1 MAITNNVGSLKIQI
15 TNNNFFPVE
24 GASVYISPTGMPDS
38 TSEEFVTDENGIVID
53 EELPAPDVA
62 YSLEPGDNQPYSEYN
77 VLVNAYG
84 YNERFISGVQ
94 IFSGENGIQNIELT
108 PSDGSNTNPTVLD
121 AHTLWE
127 QYPPKIAEDMIKPV
141 NPSGGIVLSRVVVPE
156 TIVVHDGAPTD
167 STARDYYVP
176 YKDYIKNVACN
187 EIPGLMQPSAQMY
200 WRYSHLPLIG
210 SIPSGTG
217 EKDTTLLSRAI
228 PRLTRSGSTMQPYL
242 KMSPRSSMRCSPTIS
257 QNQTLHS
264 LSLPS
269 TATAGVYHVRAG

>member
-62 YSLEPGDNQPYSEYN
+62 YSLEPGENQPYSEYN
-77 VLVNAYG
+77 VLVNAPG

-108 PSDGSNTNPTVLD
+108 PSDGSDTNPTVLD

-156 TIVVHDGAPTD
+156 TIVVHDGAPAD

-187 EIPGLMQPSAQMY
+187 EI
-200 WRYSHLPLIG
+200 YSTWPDAAIRANVLAIQSFTLNRVYTESVSYTHL
-210 SIPSGTG
+210 
-217 EKDTTLLSRAI
+217 TL
-228 PRLTRSGSTMQPYL
+228 
-242 KMSPRSSMRCSPTIS
+242 PTI
-257 QNQTLHS
+257 L
-264 LSLPS
+264 L
-269 TATAGVYHVRAG
+269 V